1 MKQKYLECGK
11 IINTHGFRGTVKLE
25 SWCDSPAVL
34 AELET
39 LWFLQK
45 NGTYTAR
52 RVLHASVFR
61 QFVLMDLEGIDS
73 EEAAN
78 ALRQTVVYAARE
90 DLPLEEG
97 DHFIVDLIGLDVRHS
112 DTGELLGSLIQVN
125 TNSAVD
131 LYVVRTDTGDYM
143 VPAVPAFVTHIDTD
157 DAVYIRPI
165 PGLLD
170 GGAENV

>member
-1 MKQKYLECGK
+1 MKQAYLECGK

-34 AELET
+34 AKLPT
-39 LWFLQK
+39 LWINQ
-45 NGTYTAR
+45 NGSYAPLK
-52 RVLHASVFR
+52 VLRASVFR

-78 ALRQTVVYAARE
+78 ALRTTVVYAARE

-97 DHFIVDLIGLDVRHS
+97 DAFIVDLLGLPVRDA
-112 DTGELLGSLIQVN
+112 DTGEVLGELVDIN
-125 TNSAVD
+125 TAGVRD
-131 LYVVRTDTGDYM
+131 LYIVRTASGDHM
-143 VPAVPAFVTHIDTD
+143 VPAVPEFLIRIDPD
-157 DAVYIRPI
+157 DAIYVRPI